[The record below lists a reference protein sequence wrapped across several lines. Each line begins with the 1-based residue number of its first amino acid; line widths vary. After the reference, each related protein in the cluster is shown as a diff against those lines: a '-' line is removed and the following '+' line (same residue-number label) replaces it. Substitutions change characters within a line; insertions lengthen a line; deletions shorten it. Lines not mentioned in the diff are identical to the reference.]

1 MSDMIILLLLKEN
14 FLRIQSAV
22 LFFTCYT
29 AQTQKVF
36 LLFFIKYTIKV
47 VRNVSR
53 IDLHTFMTVSLENY
67 SVLQYIER
75 VATPKL
81 PPRNCF
87 KYLQAK
93 LIIEAGGWSQNLC
106 EGYLSI

>member
-1 MSDMIILLLLKEN
+1 MKIFTVFNLLFS
-14 FLRIQSAV
+14 FLHVV
-22 LFFTCYT
+22 LHKHK
-29 AQTQKVF
+29 KVY

-47 VRNVSR
+47 VRKVSR

-67 SVLQYIER
+67 SMLQYIER

-93 LIIEAGGWSQNLC
+93 LIIGAGGWSQNLC

>member
-1 MSDMIILLLLKEN
+1 MIILLLLKEN
-14 FLRIQSAV
+14 FLRIQSSV

-67 SVLQYIER
+67 SMLQYIER
-75 VATPKL
+75 VATSKL